1 MAAGFTVP
9 AGAAAA
15 AAALRGRRRGHG
27 ALARR
32 GPGVHLHGAGHLPQ
46 HGGSAE
52 RAQETE
58 RCLGQQ
64 VPPEDQQEALRLPR
78 PGEGQLAVA
87 VTLSDARP

>member
-1 MAAGFTVP
+1 MAAGFAVP
-9 AGAAAA
+9 AGTAA
-15 AAALRGRRRGHG
+15 AAALRGRRHG
-27 ALARR
+27 ALPRR

-58 RCLGQQ
+58 QRLAQQ
-64 VPPEDQQEALRLPR
+64 IPPEDQQEALRLPR

-87 VTLSDARP
+87 VTPPHARP